1 MLPRAW
7 SEVASP
13 VGRYGAAVNAARSRS
28 LAARHRIGTG
38 HLARR
43 GRPDPAGQFARQIGD
58 GGAQPVA
65 RGGR

>member
-28 LAARHRIGTG
+28 LAAHHRVGTG
-38 HLARR
+38 HLARS
-43 GRPDPAGQFARQIGD
+43 GRPDPAREFARQIGD
-58 GGAQPVA
+58 GGPQPVG
-65 RGGR
+65 RGRR

>member
-28 LAARHRIGTG
+28 LAAVIASATG

-43 GRPDPAGQFARQIGD
+43 GRPDPAGQFARQVGD
-58 GGAQPVA
+58 GGAQPVS